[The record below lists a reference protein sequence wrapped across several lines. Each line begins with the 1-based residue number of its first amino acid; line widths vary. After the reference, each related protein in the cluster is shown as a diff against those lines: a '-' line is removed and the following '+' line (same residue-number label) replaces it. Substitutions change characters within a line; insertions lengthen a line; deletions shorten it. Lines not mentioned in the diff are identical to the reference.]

1 MNVVRRHPVVATAAI
16 ATPLCLLLA
25 LCLLFAAWLNGAR
38 IPFASGTTWFTV
50 QKVGSAHYN
59 GEPTQP
65 IFFLVV
71 GNDSR
76 GGPGNALGDALHLIG
91 VNPALHKATMLDIPR
106 DTGAEIPGHGFDKIN
121 AAFSRGGLR
130 LQAETVAKMVGVN
143 IPYAITTDFGGF
155 ISMVDGVG
163 GIDVNVP
170 FVMHDSFS
178 GADFQPGPI
187 HMNGTQALAFS
198 RDRHDFPIGDL
209 QRSENQGTFILAALA
224 KLRAQNP
231 DATGTIN
238 LMATLGRHATL
249 DGIGLRDLYR
259 LGRLALDFDPSQVRN
274 VRIPV
279 GSGSGTR
286 LALDSSAQSLFQ
298 DFADDGVLQTH

>member
-1 MNVVRRHPVVATAAI
+1 MRLVRRHPVLATAAV
-16 ATPLCLLLA
+16 ATPLTLLLA
-25 LCLLFAAWLNGAR
+25 LTLLVAAWLHGVR

-65 IFFLVV
+65 FFFLVV

-76 GGPGNALGDALHLIG
+76 GEPGPARGDALHLIG

-106 DTGAEIPGHGFDKIN
+106 DTGAEIPGHGVDKIN
-121 AAFSRGGLR
+121 AALAYGGLR
-130 LQAETVAKMVGVN
+130 LEAQTVGRLVGVN
-143 IPYAITTDFGGF
+143 IPYAITTDFPGF
-155 ISMVDGVG
+155 ISMVDSVG
-163 GIDVNVP
+163 GIDVNVA
-170 FVMHDSFS
+170 FTMHDSFS
-178 GADFQPGPI
+178 GANFQPGPN
-187 HMNGTQALAFS
+187 HMSGEQALAFC

-224 KLRAQNP
+224 RLRAQNP

-238 LMATLGRHATL
+238 LVATLGRHAIL

-259 LGRLALDFDPSQVRN
+259 LGRVALDFDPSQVRN

-279 GSGSGTR
+279 TSGSGSR
-286 LALDSSAQSLFQ
+286 LALDAGAQSLFQ
-298 DFADDGVLQTH
+298 DFADDGVLESH

>member
-1 MNVVRRHPVVATAAI
+1 MNLVRRHPVLATAAI
-16 ATPLCLLLA
+16 ATPLTLLLA
-25 LCLLFAAWLNGAR
+25 LTLLFAAWLNGVR
-38 IPFASGTTWFTV
+38 IPFASGSTWFTV

-59 GEPTQP
+59 GGPTQP

-106 DTGAEIPGHGFDKIN
+106 DTGADIPGHGFDKIN
-121 AAFSRGGLR
+121 AAFSRGGVR
-130 LQAETVAKMVGVN
+130 REAQTVAKMVGVD
-143 IPYAITTDFGGF
+143 IPFAITTDFGGF

-163 GIDVNVP
+163 GVDVNVP
-170 FVMHDSFS
+170 FAMHDTFS
-178 GADFQPGPI
+178 GAYFQPGPL
-187 HMNGTQALAFS
+187 HMNGTQALAFC
-198 RDRHDFPIGDL
+198 RDRHDFGIGDL
-209 QRSENQGTFILAALA
+209 QRSENQGTFILAALQ

-238 LMATLGRHATL
+238 LLATLGRHAVL
-249 DGIGLRDLYR
+249 DGIGLTDLYR

-279 GSGSGTR
+279 TSGSGTR
-286 LALDSSAQSLFQ
+286 LALDSGARPLFQ
-298 DFADDGVLQTH
+298 DFADDGVLETH